1 MNEKQKALFQVTL
14 IYLLV
19 GLVGWTTFEYFEDS
33 GIVLRFIYADLAMTL
48 MTFFFSVLKKNSSV
62 YDPYWSLIPF
72 YFVLFWYGYYGG
84 DGWNIYPWICS
95 LAITFWGFRLTLS
108 WARGWPG
115 WQHEDWR
122 YVNFRKQFGKFFQP
136 INFLAIHLFPTVIVF
151 LGMWPL
157 FWVYEFGELENPAL
171 FYFGAALA
179 FLGGF
184 LELLADNELDR
195 FRKRKNKKKEDILR
209 TGIWAY
215 SRNPNYLGELL
226 FWFGLLGMG
235 MAFGAPFYT
244 GIGAVG
250 MLLMFLF
257 ASIPMKD
264 KQMEKNRPEA
274 FAKYKREVS
283 RILPLPPKRSN

>member
-1 MNEKQKALFQVTL
+1 MNDKQKALIQVSL
-14 IYLLV
+14 IYLVV
-19 GLVGWTTFEYFEDS
+19 GLAGWATFEYFE
-33 GIVLRFIYADLAMTL
+33 GTQIVLRFIYADLVMTL
-48 MTFFFSVLKKNSSV
+48 VTYLFSVLKKNSSV
-62 YDPYWSLIPF
+62 YDPYWSLIPV
-72 YFVLFWYGYYGG
+72 YFVLFWYGYY
-84 DGWNIYPWICS
+84 DGAQWGIYPWICA
-95 LAITFWGFRLTLS
+95 LAITFWGLRLTLS

-115 WQHEDWR
+115 WHHEDWR
-122 YVNFRKQFGKFFQP
+122 YVNFRNQFGNFFEP
-136 INFLAIHLFPTVIVF
+136 VNFSGIHLFPTVIVF

-157 FWVYEFGELENPAL
+157 FWVYEFGELQNPAL
-171 FYFGAALA
+171 FYIGAILA
-179 FLGGF
+179 VLGTF
-184 LELLADNELDR
+184 LELFADNELDR

-215 SRNPNYLGELL
+215 SRNPNYLGEML

-235 MAFGAPFYT
+235 LAFGAPYVTAT
-244 GIGAVG
+244 GSIG

-283 RILPLPPKRSN
+283 RILPLPPRKS